1 MMRSVISPGVLNL
14 ETTQIDVIG
23 GEILPDLFDESDLN
37 DIVIILQNGGGVE
50 W

>member
-23 GEILPDLFDESDLN
+23 GDSRPNLFDESDLN
-37 DIVIILQNGGGVE
+37 DIVIRLQNGAGVE
-50 W
+50 R